1 MPCIQNISWQ
11 TEPVMIFW
19 MRAKKICMK
28 LAFASMA
35 LLPFGWITPALAQTA
50 AADAPAQK
58 RQLIEQKIRLL
69 DMLVN
74 SPAAK
79 TAATGRDPEST
90 ALIEK
95 GRKSFEAARQAFA
108 DNRFDEAS
116 RLLDEALKSTSSAS
130 KKISP
135 AGSGLSE
142 SAQRKSLAD
151 MAEQVASYR
160 ASVAELTRD
169 TKVGAAAK
177 QLLGQIDALLSE
189 SKQLADTGRL
199 GDANKKMASAY
210 KLTVEEITKLRA
222 GHEVVMSL
230 KFNTPADEY
239 AYEQKRFNASLTMID
254 MMIGEG
260 RADGQKRKLVD
271 SFVAEGNR
279 LRSLAETEAVSK
291 HHKEA
296 VALMEKAGGQLNK
309 ALQSMGIPVF

>member
-1 MPCIQNISWQ
+1 MISK
-11 TEPVMIFW
+11 
-19 MRAKKICMK
+19 MRAKSIGMK
-28 LAFASMA
+28 LAFASIVM
-35 LLPFGWITPALAQTA
+35 LLIGWITPGLAQTTA
-50 AADAPAQK
+50 PDGPAQK

-69 DMLVN
+69 DTLVN

-79 TAATGRDPEST
+79 NAAAGSDPESA
-90 ALIEK
+90 ALIGK

-130 KKISP
+130 RKISP
-135 AGSGLSE
+135 DGSGLSE

-160 ASVAELTRD
+160 ASVVELTRD
-169 TKVGAAAK
+169 GKVGASAK
-177 QLLGQIDALLSE
+177 HLLGQIDALLSE
-189 SKQLADTGRL
+189 SKQLADAGRL

-239 AYEQKRFNASLTMID
+239 IYEQKRYGSSLTMID

-279 LRSLAETEAVSK
+279 LRSLAEAEAGSQ

-296 VALMEKAGGQLNK
+296 VMLMEKAGGQLNK

>member
-1 MPCIQNISWQ
+1 
-11 TEPVMIFW
+11 MIFW
-19 MRAKKICMK
+19 MSATRIGMK
-28 LAFASMA
+28 LAFASLV
-35 LLPFGWITPALAQTA
+35 LLVIGWISTGLAQTA
-50 AADAPAQK
+50 AADGPAQK

-74 SPAAK
+74 SPAARN
-79 TAATGRDPEST
+79 AAASRDPESA

-108 DNRFDEAS
+108 DNRVDEAS

-130 KKISP
+130 RKISP
-135 AGSGLSE
+135 DGSGLSE

-160 ASVAELTRD
+160 ASVVELTRD
-169 TKVGAAAK
+169 AKVGAAAK

-189 SKQLADTGRL
+189 SKQLADAGRL

-222 GHEVVMSL
+222 GHEVVMAL

-239 AYEQKRFNASLTMID
+239 IYEQKRFNSGLTMID

-271 SFVAEGNR
+271 SFVTEGNR
-279 LRSLAETEAVSK
+279 LRSLAEAEAASQ

-296 VALMEKAGGQLNK
+296 VVLMEKAGGQLNK
-309 ALQSMGIPVF
+309 ALQAMGIPVF

>member
-1 MPCIQNISWQ
+1 
-11 TEPVMIFW
+11 
-19 MRAKKICMK
+19 MK
-28 LAFASMA
+28 LAFASIV
-35 LLPFGWITPALAQTA
+35 LLVIGWASPCLAQTA
-50 AADAPAQK
+50 GADGLAQK

-79 TAATGRDPEST
+79 TAAAGRDPEST

-95 GRKSFEAARQAFA
+95 GRKSFDAARLAFA

-130 KKISP
+130 RKISP
-135 AGSGLSE
+135 DGGGLSE

-160 ASVAELTRD
+160 ASVVELARD
-169 TKVGAAAK
+169 GKVAAAAR
-177 QLLGQIDALLSE
+177 QLLIQIDALLSE
-189 SKQLADTGRL
+189 SKQLADAGRL

-239 AYEQKRFNASLTMID
+239 SYEQKRYGSSLTMID

-260 RADGQKRKLVD
+260 RAEGQKRTLVD
-271 SFVAEGNR
+271 NLISEGNR
-279 LRSLAETEAVSK
+279 LRSLAEAEASSQ

-296 VALMEKAGGQLNK
+296 VVLMEKASGQLNK

>member
-1 MPCIQNISWQ
+1 
-11 TEPVMIFW
+11 MILN
-19 MRAKKICMK
+19 MRAKKIGMR
-28 LAFASMA
+28 LAYASI
-35 LLPFGWITPALAQTA
+35 LLLVASTVTPCLAQTA
-50 AADAPAQK
+50 GADGLAQK

-79 TAATGRDPEST
+79 TAAAGRDPEST

-95 GRKSFEAARQAFA
+95 GRKSFDAARLAFA

-130 KKISP
+130 RKISP
-135 AGSGLSE
+135 DGGGLSE

-160 ASVAELTRD
+160 ASVVELTRD
-169 TKVGAAAK
+169 GKVAVAAR
-177 QLLGQIDALLSE
+177 QLLIQIDALLSE
-189 SKQLADTGRL
+189 SKQLADAGRL

-239 AYEQKRFNASLTMID
+239 SYEQKRYGSSLTMID

-260 RADGQKRKLVD
+260 RAEGQKRKLVD
-271 SFVAEGNR
+271 SFVTEGNR
-279 LRSLAETEAVSK
+279 LRSLAEAEANSQ

-296 VALMEKAGGQLNK
+296 VVLMENASGQLNK

>member
-1 MPCIQNISWQ
+1 
-11 TEPVMIFW
+11 MILN
-19 MRAKKICMK
+19 MRAKKIGMR
-28 LAFASMA
+28 LAYASI
-35 LLPFGWITPALAQTA
+35 LLLVASTVTPCLAQTA
-50 AADAPAQK
+50 GADGLAQK

-79 TAATGRDPEST
+79 TAAAGRDPEST

-95 GRKSFEAARQAFA
+95 GRKSFDAARLAFA

-130 KKISP
+130 RKISP
-135 AGSGLSE
+135 DGGGLSE

-160 ASVAELTRD
+160 ASVVELTRD
-169 TKVGAAAK
+169 GKVAVAAR
-177 QLLGQIDALLSE
+177 QLLIQIDALLSE
-189 SKQLADTGRL
+189 SKKLADAGSL

-239 AYEQKRFNASLTMID
+239 SYEQKRYGSSLTMID

-260 RADGQKRKLVD
+260 RAEGQKRKLVD
-271 SFVAEGNR
+271 SFVTEGNR
-279 LRSLAETEAVSK
+279 LRSLAEAEANSL

-296 VALMEKAGGQLNK
+296 VVLMENASGQLNK

>member
-1 MPCIQNISWQ
+1 
-11 TEPVMIFW
+11 MILN
-19 MRAKKICMK
+19 MRAKKIGMR
-28 LAFASMA
+28 LAYASI
-35 LLPFGWITPALAQTA
+35 LLLVASTVTPCLAQTA
-50 AADAPAQK
+50 GADGLAQK

-79 TAATGRDPEST
+79 TAAAGRDPEST

-95 GRKSFEAARQAFA
+95 GRKSFDAARLAFA

-130 KKISP
+130 RKISP
-135 AGSGLSE
+135 DGGGLSE

-160 ASVAELTRD
+160 ASVVELARD
-169 TKVGAAAK
+169 GKVAAAAR
-177 QLLGQIDALLSE
+177 QLLIQIDALLSE
-189 SKQLADTGRL
+189 SKQLADAGRL

-239 AYEQKRFNASLTMID
+239 SYEQKRYGSSLTMID

-260 RADGQKRKLVD
+260 RAEGQKRKLVD
-271 SFVAEGNR
+271 SFVTEGNR
-279 LRSLAETEAVSK
+279 LRSLAEAEANSL

-296 VALMEKAGGQLNK
+296 VVLMENASGQLNK

>member
-1 MPCIQNISWQ
+1 
-11 TEPVMIFW
+11 
-19 MRAKKICMK
+19 MK
-28 LAFASMA
+28 LAFASIV
-35 LLPFGWITPALAQTA
+35 LLVIGWASACLAQTA
-50 AADAPAQK
+50 GADGLAQK

-79 TAATGRDPEST
+79 TAAAGRDPEST

-95 GRKSFEAARQAFA
+95 GRKSFDAARLAFA

-130 KKISP
+130 RKISP
-135 AGSGLSE
+135 DGGGLSE

-160 ASVAELTRD
+160 ASVVELARD
-169 TKVGAAAK
+169 GKVAAAAR
-177 QLLGQIDALLSE
+177 QLLIQIDALLSE
-189 SKQLADTGRL
+189 SKQLADAGRL

-230 KFNTPADEY
+230 KFDTPADEY
-239 AYEQKRFNASLTMID
+239 SYEQKRYGSSLTMID

-260 RADGQKRKLVD
+260 RAEGQKRTLVD
-271 SFVAEGNR
+271 NLVSEGNR
-279 LRSLAETEAVSK
+279 LRSLAEAEASSQ

-296 VALMEKAGGQLNK
+296 VVLMEKASGQLNK

>member
-1 MPCIQNISWQ
+1 
-11 TEPVMIFW
+11 
-19 MRAKKICMK
+19 MK
-28 LAFASMA
+28 LAFTSAM
-35 LLPFGWITPALAQTA
+35 LLMLGCVTPCLAQTA
-50 AADAPAQK
+50 PADGLAPK

-69 DMLVN
+69 DLLVN

-79 TAATGRDPEST
+79 NAASGRDSESA

-116 RLLDEALKSTSSAS
+116 RLLDETLKSTSSAS
-130 KKISP
+130 RKISP
-135 AGSGLSE
+135 DGTGLSE

-160 ASVAELTRD
+160 ASVVELTHD
-169 TKVGAAAK
+169 GKVGVAARR
-177 QLLGQIDALLSE
+177 LLSQIDTLLSE
-189 SKQLADTGRL
+189 SKQFADAGRL

-222 GHEVVMSL
+222 GQEIVMSL
-230 KFNTPADEY
+230 KFNTPAEEY
-239 AYEQKRFNASLTMID
+239 SYEEKRYGSSLTIID

-260 RADGQKRKLVD
+260 RAEGQKRKLVD
-271 SFVAEGNR
+271 SFVTEGNR
-279 LRSLAETEAVSK
+279 LRSLAEAEANSQ

-296 VALMEKAGGQLNK
+296 VVLMENASGQLNK